1 MVEVY
6 PYLGRVID
14 LRRVYRGYMSKSL
27 YCINPFSIIWNQNDG
42 FAQIMVTQY

>member
-14 LRRVYRGYMSKSL
+14 LMRVYRGYMSKSL
-27 YCINPFSIIWNQNDG
+27 YCINEFSYSGTCTMDLLKLW
-42 FAQIMVTQY
+42 